1 MENVSTHPTPR
12 PDSSIRRE
20 IEELMERPGWV
31 HHVADAATGEL
42 LTTQLPQPLAPLSR
56 AERLSRLGHQFDTSI
71 FGAWTHRLT
80 TRNPY
85 LASPL
90 GFLSFKWAEDVHA
103 LGSFPQVDEG
113 HAYWLVSE
121 LGEKVGKMT
130 AILYEPPQGRCL
142 LTLNL
147 AIANKPGEVGPIRI
161 EVREVFGNVIASF
174 QFTAHGDGWLYNT
187 FDLVFLAIPSVYLDV
202 QMFLEPGS
210 GLRQV
215 YFYSLTLAPERP
227 FETGS

>member
-1 MENVSTHPTPR
+1 MTQVTTYPTPR

-56 AERLSRLGHQFDTSI
+56 AERLSRLGHQFDPSI

-210 GLRQV
+210 GLRHV
-215 YFYSLTLAPERP
+215 YFYSLTLAPQRP